1 MEKSESSDSVGSRS
15 LRAVSAQ
22 RSDESLDG
30 SPARSGR
37 LQSPSA
43 SSATSQ
49 ESLTAGT
56 RAQPQMRPEVR
67 ALRERNQLAQM
78 EEAPLLKG
86 EVIAEMA
93 KDVAYICP
101 FTGATRGTLSITNY
115 KLYFKSSEREPPL
128 VLDVPLGVVSRVDKV
143 TNTTSRAETAYRL
156 ELTCKDIRTLRFAH
170 KVDAQAECSLHTAL
184 TRYAFPLSNSL
195 PLFAFEHK
203 EVYPE
208 NGWRVYDPIAEY
220 RRLGLPNESWR
231 ISRVNES
238 YEFCDSYPPLLV
250 VPSAARDDDLRRV
263 AAFRARGR
271 IPVLSWIHPESQAT
285 VSRCAQPLVGI
296 SGRRCKDDER
306 LLQLIMDANAQSHKI
321 IIYDARPSN
330 NAIANKAKG
339 GGYEN
344 EDAYQNAELQFLD
357 VPNLHVVRESLRR
370 LRDAAF
376 PSPGAAGG
384 GGGGG
389 AGGAGGAG
397 DSGGWLGALDGTH
410 WLQHIRSVLAGAVRV
425 ADKVEA
431 AKTSCVVH
439 CSDGWDRTAQVV
451 SLALIMLDPHYRS
464 LRGFQQLVHKEW
476 LSFGH
481 KFALVSVSERE
492 SVVCV

>member
-43 SSATSQ
+43 SSAASQ

-56 RAQPQMRPEVR
+56 RVQPQVRPEVR

-86 EVIAEMA
+86 EIIAEMA

-101 FTGATRGTLSITNY
+101 FTGAARGTLSITNY
-115 KLYFKSSEREPPL
+115 KLYFKSSERDPPL

-143 TNTTSRAETAYRL
+143 TNTTNRAETAYRL

-184 TRYAFPLSNSL
+184 TRYAFPLSNGL

-238 YEFCDSYPPLLV
+238 YEFCDSYPSLLV

-263 AAFRARGR
+263 AAFRARAR

-285 VSRCAQPLVGI
+285 VTRCSQPLCVYLPVCVCVCVCVCVSVCVCVCVCVSVCVCLCVSVCVCVCPGVVVDPPREPGDGVAMLPAAVCLSTCLCVCLCVCLSVVCLSICVCVCVCPGVVVDPPREPGDGDALLPAAVCLSTCVCVCVYLCVCLCVCACVQVLSWIHPESQATATVTRCSQPLVGV

-306 LLQLIMDANAQSHKI
+306 FLQLVMDANAQSHKI

-330 NAIANKAKG
+330 NAIANK
-339 GGYEN
+339 
-344 EDAYQNAELQFLD
+344 
-357 VPNLHVVRESLRR
+357 
-370 LRDAAF
+370 
-376 PSPGAAGG
+376 
-384 GGGGG
+384 
-389 AGGAGGAG
+389 
-397 DSGGWLGALDGTH
+397 
-410 WLQHIRSVLAGAVRV
+410 
-425 ADKVEA
+425 
-431 AKTSCVVH
+431 
-439 CSDGWDRTAQVV
+439 
-451 SLALIMLDPHYRS
+451 
-464 LRGFQQLVHKEW
+464 
-476 LSFGH
+476 
-481 KFALVSVSERE
+481 
-492 SVVCV
+492 

>member
-43 SSATSQ
+43 SSAASQ

-56 RAQPQMRPEVR
+56 RVQPQVRPEVR

-86 EVIAEMA
+86 EIIAEMA

-101 FTGATRGTLSITNY
+101 FTGAARGTLSITNY
-115 KLYFKSSEREPPL
+115 KLYFKSSERDPPL

-143 TNTTSRAETAYRL
+143 TNTTNRAETAYRL

-170 KVDAQAECSLHTAL
+170 KVDAQAGVACSLHTAL
-184 TRYAFPLSNSL
+184 TRYAFPCASSQ

-238 YEFCDSYPPLLV
+238 YEFCDSYPSLLV

-263 AAFRARGR
+263 AAFRARAPS

-285 VSRCAQPLVGI
+285 VTRCSQPLVGV

-306 LLQLIMDANAQSHKI
+306 FLQLVMDANAQSHKI

-330 NAIANKAKG
+330 NAIANK
-339 GGYEN
+339 
-344 EDAYQNAELQFLD
+344 
-357 VPNLHVVRESLRR
+357 
-370 LRDAAF
+370 
-376 PSPGAAGG
+376 
-384 GGGGG
+384 
-389 AGGAGGAG
+389 
-397 DSGGWLGALDGTH
+397 
-410 WLQHIRSVLAGAVRV
+410 
-425 ADKVEA
+425 
-431 AKTSCVVH
+431 
-439 CSDGWDRTAQVV
+439 
-451 SLALIMLDPHYRS
+451 
-464 LRGFQQLVHKEW
+464 
-476 LSFGH
+476 
-481 KFALVSVSERE
+481 
-492 SVVCV
+492 